1 MFCTPVSDSS
11 QGILQYTG
19 ENFPTLNC
27 IPLPEFP
34 QHDKAPFPQFLSY
47 CVALCAFPIPNCAD
61 SLHGPGG
68 GNVAALSPRQ
78 KREGRRGG
86 SRWLGWV
93 LPPRH
98 SSYNMPLQHFPIWAI
113 PPPTKREK
121 GRMYLGWD

>member
-61 SLHGPGG
+61 SLAL
-68 GNVAALSPRQ
+68 AAGMWRHFPPV
-78 KREGRRGG
+78 KREGGKKRRIEVA
-86 SRWLGWV
+86 RLG
-93 LPPRH
+93 PP
-98 SSYNMPLQHFPIWAI
+98 SKTLVLQHAFTAFSDCAL